1 MILTKL
7 TLRNFK
13 RFKDNTEFNLE
24 IISSKKNIV
33 LIEALNWVWKTSF
46 LQAVQWAFFW
56 LENSDF
62 KRYLNYEARDEWDLA
77 MEIILEYKDN
87 DFKVCSI
94 KRKYSSFS
102 FDWTY
107 KEAIEFSVNWERKLL
122 NSEEWN
128 DYLNKTFPK
137 EISNFFFFDWEKIQ
151 YLLNPNDPKKVK
163 SAMEKVLWIEVIRN
177 LKEDLIDLKSE
188 SFKKMNNDS
197 LDKKIQIKQAQ
208 LNDFESKKSKL
219 KIELNNL
226 ELQLSNDEERKRS
239 VLSNI
244 EILAKSGLTR
254 EKIDE
259 KNYLLKILEN
269 YNREITLISEDIN
282 NFKNNYLDTF
292 LLIELFDEVKD
303 RIKREDQIKN
313 GASASNIGDDAINR
327 IIQELYMPVCLV
339 WWEKFDSTKKDF
351 IKRKIESALFW
362 GINSNNEALVLDL
375 NNKEEVELNIAFNN
389 TLKWEELNLNEIIDR
404 KNYLQDQIDLV
415 KKSIQ
420 DIDRQTLW
428 SEEPLYNIDTLY
440 WELANLDSS
449 LQALLIDISIKTKD
463 LVFIENE
470 IRKIQRELETYLSQ
484 IPSLNADKKYFD
496 LVSKLIVVFETYIEQ
511 LVSRR
516 KKELE
521 EKTFEMFSILINSN
535 VYSWIEITEN
545 YEIKLIDKGWNYQEA
560 LNSWHLQILMTSL
573 LWGLEQLSKLGL
585 PIIID
590 TPLARLDPI
599 HRKNMLEK
607 YFTNAWWQVIILSQP
622 SEITEQDKNN
632 ILFTDHLRNDEY
644 IKMEFDEEEMQSF
657 LRYESLSN

>member
-375 NNKEEVELNIAFNN
+375 NNKEEVELNLAFNN
-389 TLKWEELNLNEIIDR
+389 ALKWEELNLNEIIDR

>member
-259 KNYLLKILEN
+259 KNHLLKILEN

-375 NNKEEVELNIAFNN
+375 NNKEEVELNLAFNN
-389 TLKWEELNLNEIIDR
+389 ALKWEELNLNEIIDR